1 MTSATGAAVVVVFSL
16 AMRSRGTIERCV
28 ARLPTRMSRWGY
40 SCRRLFSSSTN
51 VFQPVQNAINE
62 STSQGY
68 GPFAKLCW
76 TNFFPVGGS
85 SFLWAP
91 GIQHSVAGGF
101 RRERRRFLWRRS
113 VVRAVKWRNAGL
125 RCLAVCRSDLGGTG
139 ARAERRSVRGRG
151 SAALFL
157 TGCPVLLFFCS
168 QTLCESVEGRATP

>member
-40 SCRRLFSSSTN
+40 SCVDDCLAHRRTYSSQFRMSRRLKDT
-51 VFQPVQNAINE
+51 VQ
-62 STSQGY
+62 
-68 GPFAKLCW
+68 LCW